1 MTPRPTFVALVE
13 EYLALR
19 RRLGFGLVTQGRMLL
34 AFALHADRVA
44 PDGPLTVDLAVQWAA
59 SCRSRDPS
67 AAARRLDT
75 VRRFARHRALFDP
88 ATEVPPFGLLGPRY
102 RRKPPHVYSADEI
115 AALLRAAAGLRPK
128 GGLRPCTFVTLFGLL
143 AATGMRVSEARRLA
157 CRDVDLLAGVVTV
170 REGKFRKSR
179 LVPLHPS
186 VLDAL
191 RRYAADRD
199 RCRAAPRSEHFFRTE
214 RLAVLSRMAVQATF
228 AKLRRRLGW
237 TGEGRAR
244 LPRIQDLRHAFV
256 VRRIQRWY
264 EQGADVDR
272 CMAHLATYLG
282 HAKVTDT
289 YWYLTA
295 VPELMA
301 LTARRFE
308 RFAREQGGAS

>member
-1 MTPRPTFVALVE
+1 MMPGPTFVALVE
-13 EYLALR
+13 DYLALR

-34 AFALHADRVA
+34 AFARHAGRVA
-44 PDGPLTVDLAVQWAA
+44 PDGPLTVELAVQWATT

-67 AAARRLDT
+67 AAARRLDV
-75 VRRFARHRALFDP
+75 VRGFTRHRALFDP
-88 ATEVPPFGLLGPRY
+88 TTEVPPLGLLGPRY

-115 AALLRAAAGLRPK
+115 AALLRAAAELRPR
-128 GGLRPCTFVTLFGLL
+128 GGLRPRTFVTLFGLL
-143 AATGMRVSEARRLA
+143 AATGLRVSEARRLT
-157 CRDVDLLAGVVTV
+157 CCDVDLVAGVVTV

-186 VLDAL
+186 AVAAL
-191 RRYAADRD
+191 RRYEADRD
-199 RCRAAPRSEHFFRTE
+199 RRAAPRSESFFRTE
-214 RLAVLSRMAVQATF
+214 RLAVLSRMAVQMTF

-237 TGEGRAR
+237 TAEGRAR

-256 VRRIQRWY
+256 VRRLQRWY

-272 CMAHLATYLG
+272 RMAHLATYLG

-308 RFAREQGGAS
+308 RFAREQEGAS

>member
-1 MTPRPTFVALVE
+1 MTYRPTFVALVE

-19 RRLGFGLVTQGRMLL
+19 RRLGFALVTQGRMLL
-34 AFALHADRVA
+34 AFASHADRVA
-44 PDGPLTVDLAVQWAA
+44 PGGPLTVDLAVQWAA

-67 AAARRLDT
+67 AAARRLDV
-75 VRRFARHRALFDP
+75 VRGFARHRALFDP
-88 ATEVPPFGLLGPRY
+88 TTEVPPLGLLAPRY
-102 RRKPPHVYSADEI
+102 RRKPPHIYSASEI
-115 AALLRAAAGLRPK
+115 AALLRAAAGLRPR
-128 GGLRPCTFVTLFGLL
+128 GGLQPRTFVTLFGLL
-143 AATGMRVSEARRLA
+143 AATGLRVSEARRLT
-157 CRDVDLLAGVVTV
+157 CRDIDLRAGVVTV

-186 VLDAL
+186 VLAAL
-191 RRYAADRD
+191 RRYDAERD
-199 RCRAAPRSEHFFRTE
+199 RCPVAPRSEYFFRTE
-214 RLAVLSRMAVQATF
+214 RLAALSRMAVQRTF

-237 TGEGRAR
+237 TAEGRTR
-244 LPRIQDLRHAFV
+244 LPRLQDMRHTFV
-256 VRRIQRWY
+256 VHRVQRWY

-272 CMAHLATYLG
+272 QMTHLATYLG

-308 RFAREQGGAS
+308 RFARDQGAAS

>member
-1 MTPRPTFVALVE
+1 MTSRPTFVALVE

-19 RRLGFGLVTQGRMLL
+19 HRLGFGLVMQGRMLL
-34 AFALHADRVA
+34 AFARHADRVA
-44 PDGPLTVDLAVQWAA
+44 PDGPLTVDLAVQWAT

-67 AAARRLDT
+67 AAAQRLDV
-75 VRRFARHRALFDP
+75 VRGFARHRALFDP

-102 RRKPPHVYSADEI
+102 RRKPPHIYSADEI
-115 AALLRAAAGLRPK
+115 AALLRAAAGLRPM
-128 GGLRPCTFVTLFGLL
+128 GGLRPRTFVTLFGLL
-143 AATGMRVSEARRLA
+143 AATGLRVSKARRLA
-157 CRDVDLLAGVVTV
+157 CRDVDLRAGAVTV

-186 VLDAL
+186 TVAAL
-191 RRYAADRD
+191 RRYEADRD
-199 RCRAAPRSEHFFRTE
+199 RCRVAPRSESFFRTE
-214 RLAVLSRMAVQATF
+214 RLAALSRMAVQRTF
-228 AKLRRRLGW
+228 AKLRRCLGW
-237 TGEGRAR
+237 SAEGRVR
-244 LPRIQDLRHAFV
+244 LPRLQDMRHAFV
-256 VRRIQRWY
+256 VHRVQRWY

-272 CMAHLATYLG
+272 RMAHLATYLG

-308 RFAREQGGAS
+308 RFAREQGGVS

>member
-1 MTPRPTFVALVE
+1 MTPRPTVVALVE
-13 EYLALR
+13 KYLALR
-19 RRLGFGLVTQGRMLL
+19 RRLGFGLVTQGHMLL
-34 AFALHADRVA
+34 AFASHADRVA
-44 PDGPLTVDLAVQWAA
+44 PGGPLTVALAVQWAA

-67 AAARRLDT
+67 AATRRLDV
-75 VRRFARHRALFDP
+75 VRGFAQHRALFDP
-88 ATEVPPFGLLGPRY
+88 TTEVPPLGLLGPRY

-115 AALLRAAAGLRPK
+115 AALLRAAAGLRPV
-128 GGLRPCTFVTLFGLL
+128 GGLRPRTFVTLFGLL

-157 CRDVDLLAGVVTV
+157 CRDVDLRAGVVTV

-186 VLDAL
+186 VLAAL
-191 RRYAADRD
+191 RRYEAD

-237 TGEGRAR
+237 TAEGRAR

-256 VRRIQRWY
+256 VRRVLRWH

-272 CMAHLATYLG
+272 RMAHLATYLG

-308 RFAREQGGAS
+308 RFAREKGGAS